1 MEKISANTGWLW
13 VRQGFSLFRKQPAE
27 LSTLFISY
35 MFLMLVIG
43 IVPVVGQLLPLVL
56 VPAFSMA
63 FMQACVNI
71 EGGKRVYPSLLL
83 AGFRS
88 PAFGRLLQLGTLYML
103 AAVVAVG
110 SSSLVDGG
118 VFWQVMS
125 GQADLDPK
133 TIQESNMALAILFA
147 AAVYVPAAMG
157 FWYAAPLTV
166 WQNMGVGKA
175 IFYSFFAV
183 RRASLAFLMY
193 GLAWVAI
200 GVVFP
205 AVISIVIAAIIG
217 KTIAAMMVML
227 PLSIVLTVVM
237 YCSFYATYT
246 SVFGQQAAAPQA

>member
-27 LSTLFISY
+27 LSTLFVSY
-35 MFLMLVIG
+35 MFLMLALG

-63 FMQACVNI
+63 FMQACVHI
-71 EGGKRVYPSLLL
+71 EQGKRIYPNLLL

-88 PAFGRLLQLGTLYML
+88 PARGRLLQLGVLYML

-125 GQADLDPK
+125 GQLDLDAK

-147 AAVYVPAAMG
+147 AAVYIPAAMG

-175 IFYSFFAV
+175 LFYSFFAV

-200 GVVFP
+200 GVLMP
-205 AVISIVIAAIIG
+205 AVISIVIAALVG

-227 PLSIVLTVVM
+227 PLSVVLTVVM

-246 SVFGQQAAAPQA
+246 SVFGQPAVATQA